1 MWHWGRNSATW
12 ILGLSAVLWVATAGC
27 SDDYT
32 SCDEPPSNT
41 NVSFVLP
48 GCSAG
53 VVLTTTGGC
62 TARCEAC
69 HPFYDAD
76 AYSFTADPRCD
87 YVFVEPLAE
96 GPCSIR
102 AQVGNS
108 PAVEAQLLVH
118 AAQCWL
124 LMSGDSAFV
133 PLADAATTDSAAE

>member
-1 MWHWGRNSATW
+1 MGRTGRTASW
-12 ILGLSAVLWVATAGC
+12 ILGLSAVLWGATAGC
-27 SDDYT
+27 SDDRNYC
-32 SCDEPPSNT
+32 SGDPPVNT
-41 NVSFVLP
+41 DAIFDLP

-76 AYSFTADPRCD
+76 AYSYTADPRCD

-108 PAVEAQLLVH
+108 PAVEAQVFVH
-118 AAQCWL
+118 ATQCWL
-124 LMSGDSAFV
+124 LISGDSAFAN
-133 PLADAATTDSAAE
+133 PADAGTTDSAAE